1 MPDVIV
7 IGGGVVGASVCLRI
21 AQAGARVALIEAKR
35 VGAGTSGASFA
46 WVNSRHKRP
55 RAYHNLNVA
64 GMRAHAV
71 VRQEFGAAP
80 WWHGGGAVEWVSPA
94 KASDQSAEI
103 ERLKEWGYIVER
115 ITAKEL
121 QEMEPDVDPAAVSGS
136 AIAYY
141 PEEGW
146 IDPVVYAHAML
157 SAAQRH
163 GGHVS
168 GGARVTEI
176 VLRGDRVG
184 GVRTEDGR
192 LLEADVVVNCAGRW
206 VNDAMQ
212 EAGLRL
218 PLAGTAGFLAFTS
231 PIATELSRVLHTPGV
246 NVRPDGAGRL
256 MLHSD
261 ETDETVS
268 IETPLN
274 PAMAQ
279 ARELVVRAGQVLPSM
294 GEVEAEAVRVA
305 VRPIPADGFSAVG
318 PMPQLRGYYVVVTHS
333 GVTLS
338 PFLGRAVA
346 EEVVGGRTCNALRE
360 FRPARF
366 FE

>member
-1 MPDVIV
+1 MPDIVV
-7 IGGGVVGASVCLRI
+7 IGGGVVGASVCLRT
-21 AQAGARVALIEAKR
+21 AQAGARVVLIEAKR

-46 WVNSRHKRP
+46 WVNSPHKLP

-64 GMRAHAV
+64 GMRAHTAV
-71 VRQEFGAAP
+71 REEFGGAP
-80 WWHGGGAVEWVSPA
+80 WWHSGGAVEWVSPA
-94 KASDQSAEI
+94 KAAHQRAEI
-103 ERLKEWGYIVER
+103 ERLKGWGYLAEW

-121 QEMEPDVDPAAVSGS
+121 RDIEPDIDPGAVGGS
-136 AIAYY
+136 ASVYY

-157 SAAQRH
+157 SVAQRL
-163 GGHVS
+163 GAQVS
-168 GGARVTEI
+168 SGARVTQV
-176 VLRGDRVG
+176 VLRGDRAG

-206 VNDAMQ
+206 VNEAMQ
-212 EAGLRL
+212 EAGLWL
-218 PLAGTAGFLAFTS
+218 PLAGTAGFLAVT
-231 PIATELSRVLHTPGV
+231 PPMATGLSRVLHTPGV

-268 IETPLN
+268 IDTPLS

-279 ARELVVRAGQVLPSM
+279 ARELVARARRVLPSM

-318 PMPQLRGYYVVVTHS
+318 PIPQLRGYYVVVTHS

-346 EEVVGGRTCNALRE
+346 EEVVGGRTCDALRE

>member
-7 IGGGVVGASVCLRI
+7 IGGGVVGASVCLGI
-21 AQAGARVALIEAKR
+21 AKAGAHVALIEAKR
-35 VGAGTSGASFA
+35 VGGGTSGASFA

-55 RAYHNLNVA
+55 RTYHDLNVA
-64 GMRAHAV
+64 GMKAHRV
-71 VRQEFGAAP
+71 VGEEFGAAP
-80 WWHGGGAVEWVSPA
+80 WWHGGGAVEWVPLE
-94 KASDQSAEI
+94 KAEDQAANL
-103 ERLKEWGYIVER
+103 ERLNAWGYAADW

-121 QEMEPDVDPAAVSGS
+121 RDMEPDLDPVGVGGS

-146 IDPVVYAHAML
+146 VDPVVYAHAML
-157 SAAQRH
+157 SAARRH
-163 GGHVS
+163 GAHVS
-168 GGARVTEI
+168 SGARVTEI

-184 GVRTEDGR
+184 GLRTGDGL
-192 LLEADVVVNCAGRW
+192 LLEADVIVNCAGRL
-206 VNDAMQ
+206 VNDVAQ

-218 PLAGTAGFLAFTS
+218 PLAGTVGFLVFTPPVAS
-231 PIATELSRVLHTPGV
+231 GLSRVLHTPAV

-261 ETDETVS
+261 EMDETVS
-268 IETPLN
+268 VDMPLS

-279 ARELVVRAGQVLPSM
+279 ARELVARARRVLPSI

-318 PMPQLRGYYVVVTHS
+318 PVPQVRGYYVVVTHS

-346 EEVVGGRTCNALRE
+346 EEVVGGRTCGALRE

-366 FE
+366 FH